1 MTNIYSRK
9 MKVYIDIKYYTEM
22 FRAVKLITVKVWKQL
37 KCPFTSKWINY
48 GMSIQK
54 WINCYVHSM

>member
-22 FRAVKLITVKVWKQL
+22 FRAVNLITV
-37 KCPFTSKWINY
+37 TSKWINY